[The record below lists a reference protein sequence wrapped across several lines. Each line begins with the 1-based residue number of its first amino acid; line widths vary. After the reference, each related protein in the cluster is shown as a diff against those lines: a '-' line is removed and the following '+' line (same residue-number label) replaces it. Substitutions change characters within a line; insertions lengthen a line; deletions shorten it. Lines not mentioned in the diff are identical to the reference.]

1 MIKTLTEN
9 QINKLK
15 MVLASKNLFEYCKIV
30 DSPDFYDEE
39 KAPYLKE
46 MCDAIQE
53 FENDDNE
60 ALIINMPP
68 RHGKTRTVNNSV
80 AWLLGRNP
88 KYKIMEGAYNTELS
102 RRSSKRVRN
111 SIAMRPTQGRI
122 VFNQVF
128 PDVAIKDGSGSVDN
142 WGLTGNDEENYL
154 ATAPNGSSTG
164 IGADF
169 LVLDDTIKRKYE
181 AYHKEYLRVL
191 FEDWFC
197 DTLYS
202 RLEGK
207 RKIIIV
213 MTRWATGDMAGR
225 LMQMLDEQGRKY
237 RLITKKAYDN
247 KTDKMLNPSILNKQQ
262 YDNLC
267 LTIGED
273 IVRANYDQEPVDLKG
288 KLYKRFL
295 TYNPSDIRTIDNPN
309 GKIVF
314 KDIRARCDTAD
325 TGDDYLCSIVY
336 GVTVDKRAYILDI
349 IYTQEDMEETEEQ
362 VAQQLLKYNPYIFR
376 PESNNGGRGFSR
388 AVEKR
393 YKELGG
399 VKTIFKPYTQTMNKE
414 ARILSN
420 ATTVQNII
428 YFPEDWRQKYRE
440 YYTSMNEYQRQGKN
454 EHDDAQDCTT
464 SIAEELDSKTGVKFG

>member
-1 MIKTLTEN
+1 MAVAQSIEMKA
-9 QINKLK
+9 KC
-15 MVLASKNLFEYCKIV
+15 VLASLSLFDYCKIV
-30 DSPDFYDEE
+30 DSDVFYDEE

>member
-1 MIKTLTEN
+1 MAVTQSIEMKA
-9 QINKLK
+9 KC
-15 MVLASKNLFEYCKIV
+15 VLASLSLFDYCKIV
-30 DSPDFYDEE
+30 DSDVFYDEE

-122 VFNQVF
+122 VFKQVF
-128 PDVAIKDGSGSVDN
+128 PDVTIKDGSGSVDN

-336 GVTVDKRAYILDI
+336 GVTADKRAYILDI

-464 SIAEELDSKTGVKFG
+464 SIAEELDSKTGVRFG